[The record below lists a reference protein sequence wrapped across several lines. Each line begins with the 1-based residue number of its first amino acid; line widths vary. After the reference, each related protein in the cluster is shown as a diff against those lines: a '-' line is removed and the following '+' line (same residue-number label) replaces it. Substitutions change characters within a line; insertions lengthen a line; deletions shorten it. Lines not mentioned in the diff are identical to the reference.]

1 MISSVRGSQQ
11 VRSNRVM
18 PKPGGF
24 DSVCELGQ
32 MDHRPQGFETKQVR
46 RWRWGKKG
54 ALARQDFA
62 WVFGGERDGFVTE
75 RKRSGTEGRVRVP
88 GDLGSLEEGAEGG
101 SRPT

>member
-18 PKPGGF
+18 TKPGGF

-32 MDHRPQGFETKQVR
+32 MDHRPQGFETKLVR

-54 ALARQDFA
+54 PWL
-62 WVFGGERDGFVTE
+62 
-75 RKRSGTEGRVRVP
+75 GRILLGCLEVREM
-88 GDLGSLEEGAEGG
+88 GL
-101 SRPT
+101 